1 MAIVV
6 QCHQCSKIL
15 HLDDGFR
22 GGVCRCGG
30 CGTLLRV
37 PKDAGEQKQTSRPD
51 EPGKA
56 AKQTDRP
63 ESPLQDPGL
72 SRGTLTGQNAPRPPD
87 PATSSGAFA
96 SSGARNR
103 PTSPVSPN
111 RPVPSTADSDALTG
125 LEALAAMA
133 PATSDGTKSGSG
145 RPVPQ
150 PGVKSGR
157 SGSLKSP
164 GNTATKATKVP
175 QAIPI
180 APERTGKSKPKSPPA
195 IREALVVD
203 TSRGSPLLLWIF
215 IGAGI
220 VFVIAVVIILI
231 AVLHQSSGSS
241 PGAKSLGGG
250 STGGS
255 TFKVTQGGPR
265 FLNIPLV
272 GKRIIFS
279 LDGSS
284 ANTNS
289 FNLVADQVKL
299 AVETLSGDQKF
310 KIAIWRGDRLHLLPK
325 AGWLTAGTAR
335 TSLSSLMNFTAYGS
349 SDATICMPG
358 SLKLGGDQII
368 FVTAKAILPNHIT
381 KLVAAAR
388 THSQRI
394 DTISVDGERKDLAN
408 IAQEDDGIFRMVS
421 NSELQNLAGA
431 Q

>member
-37 PKDAGEQKQTSRPD
+37 PKDTGEQKQSTRPD
-51 EPGKA
+51 EPGQG
-56 AKQTDRP
+56 AKPGERP

-72 SRGTLTGQNAPRPPD
+72 SRGTLTGQNAPRPVD
-87 PATSSGAFA
+87 MTSSGAFA
-96 SSGARNR
+96 SSGAQNR
-103 PTSPVSPN
+103 PAAPVSPN
-111 RPVPSTADSDALTG
+111 RSVPSSADSDALTG
-125 LEALAAMA
+125 LEALAALA
-133 PATSDGTKSGSG
+133 PTSRDGTKSGSG

-150 PGVKSGR
+150 PGRKAVQSAISKPS
-157 SGSLKSP
+157 

-175 QAIPI
+175 PAKPNAPAGKGKFKPAAPPPI
-180 APERTGKSKPKSPPA
+180 Q
-195 IREALVVD
+195 EATVVND
-203 TSRGSPLLLWIF
+203 RRGSPMLLWIF
-215 IGAGI
+215 IGAGV
-220 VFVIAVVIILI
+220 VFVIAVVLILI
-231 AVLHQSSGSS
+231 LVFHQSGGSS
-241 PGAKSLGGG
+241 ASRNSAGGASGGG
-250 STGGS
+250 QSAEVVQT
-255 TFKVTQGGPR
+255 GPR

-289 FNLVADQVKL
+289 FNLVAEQVKQ
-299 AVETLSGDQKF
+299 AVPTLSSDQKF
-310 KIAIWRGDRLHLLPK
+310 KIVIWRGKRLHLHPK
-325 AGWLTAGTAR
+325 KGWLTAGTAKK
-335 TSLSSLMNFTAYGS
+335 SLSNLMNFTPYGS
-349 SDATICMPG
+349 SDATVCMPG

-368 FVTAKAILPNHIT
+368 FVTAKAILPDHIA

-394 DTISVDGERKDLAN
+394 DTVSVNGERKYLAN
-408 IAQEDDGIFRMVS
+408 IAQADDGVFRMVT
-421 NSELQNLAGA
+421 NTELQNMAGG

>member
-56 AKQTDRP
+56 AKQTERP

-72 SRGTLTGQNAPRPPD
+72 SRGTLTGQKASRPAD
-87 PATSSGAFA
+87 PANSSGAFA

-103 PTSPVSPN
+103 PASPGSPSRN
-111 RPVPSTADSDALTG
+111 APSAADSDALTG

-133 PATSDGTKSGSG
+133 PGTADGTKSDSG

-150 PGVKSGR
+150 PGLKPGR
-157 SGSLKSP
+157 SGSFKPP
-164 GNTATKATKVP
+164 GNTATKATKVSKTNP
-175 QAIPI
+175 T
-180 APERTGKSKPKSPPA
+180 APARTSKPKPESPPA

-203 TSRGSPLLLWIF
+203 TKRGSPMLLWIF

-231 AVLHQSSGSS
+231 AVFHQSGGSAANGNS
-241 PGAKSLGGG
+241 VGGG
-250 STGGS
+250 SFSGPAS
-255 TFKVTQGGPR
+255 KVAQSGPR
-265 FLNIPLV
+265 FLSIPLV

-289 FNLVADQVKL
+289 FNLVADQVKR
-299 AVETLSGDQKF
+299 AVATLSGDQKF
-310 KIAIWRGDRLHLLPK
+310 KIAIWRGNRLHLIPK
-325 AGWLTAGTAR
+325 SGWLTAGTAK
-335 TSLSSLMNFTAYGS
+335 TSLSKLMNFTPYGS
-349 SDATICMPG
+349 SDAAICMPG

-368 FVTAKAILPNHIT
+368 FVTAKAILPDHIT
-381 KLVAAAR
+381 QLVAAAR
-388 THSQRI
+388 SHSERI
-394 DTISVDGERKDLAN
+394 DTISVDGERKDMAN
-408 IAQEDDGIFRMVS
+408 IAQADDGIFRMYS
-421 NSELQNLAGA
+421 NSELQNLAGG